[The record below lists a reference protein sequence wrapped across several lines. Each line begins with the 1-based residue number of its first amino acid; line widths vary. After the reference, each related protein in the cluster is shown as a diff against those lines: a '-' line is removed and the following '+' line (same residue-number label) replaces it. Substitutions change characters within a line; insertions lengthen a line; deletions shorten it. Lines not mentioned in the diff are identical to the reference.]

1 MPEAPSQSSSPTLV
15 TSADGG
21 EPRYVGGQAV
31 LEGVM
36 MRGATTWA
44 VSVRLPDGTIET
56 EVHDAPQSAEK
67 YRKVPLVRGV
77 ATLVE
82 SMVLGFKALTW
93 SADKAIAAEEARIR
107 DEEAAEAAAAVARGE
122 APKPTKPVK
131 AKKAKKAAES
141 GAVHDI
147 EAGAGDGELG
157 GVSKVAM
164 RISMVIGIVFFVGLF
179 MIVPGL
185 ISHALTD
192 SGTSFNVV
200 DGVVKLSFFIAY
212 LGLIGLLP
220 DIKRVFQYHGAE
232 HKAIAAYENEV
243 ELTPSTAQQFT
254 TEHVRC
260 GTSFLLVVMV
270 VSIASHLLFG
280 RPGVV
285 GIIFTRILMVLPV
298 AGVSYE
304 AIRFM
309 AKNQRF
315 RVVRWISRPGRLL
328 QKLTTR
334 EPTLDQL
341 EVAIVSLKAVLA
353 PDDLAAVES
362 RTETVPANN
371 WGLRRRQPADVAA

>member
-1 MPEAPSQSSSPTLV
+1 MPRGSSQTSSPSSPTLV
-15 TSADGG
+15 TGADGG

-44 VSVRLPDGTIET
+44 VSIRLPDGTIET
-56 EVHDAPQSAEK
+56 EVHDAPVSAEK
-67 YRKVPLVRGV
+67 YRKVPFVRGV

-93 SADKAIAAEEARIR
+93 SADKALAAEEARIR
-107 DEEAAEAAAAVARGE
+107 EEDAAAAAAAAERGE
-122 APKPTKPVK
+122 APAAPKR
-131 AKKAKKAAES
+131 AKKVKNAKNEAS
-141 GAVHDI
+141 GA
-147 EAGAGDGELG
+147 EANSPVDGELG
-157 GVSKVAM
+157 GVSKLAM
-164 RISMVIGIVFFVGLF
+164 RISMAIGIVFFVGFF

-185 ISHALTD
+185 ISHAFTD
-192 SGTSFNVV
+192 SGTSFNLV
-200 DGVVKLSFFIAY
+200 DGAVKFSFFIAY
-212 LGLIGLLP
+212 LGLIGLVP

-243 ELTPSTAQQFT
+243 ELTPTTAQQFT

-285 GIIFTRILMVLPV
+285 GIIFTRVLMVLPV

-304 AIRFM
+304 AIRLM
-309 AKNQRF
+309 AKHQRF
-315 RVVRWISRPGRLL
+315 RVVRWVSRPGRLL

-341 EVAIVSLKAVLA
+341 EVAIVSLKAVLSA
-353 PDDLAAVES
+353 DDLAAVDA
-362 RTETVPANN
+362 RTQTEPSNN
-371 WGLRRRQPADVAA
+371 WGLRRRPAPVAA

>member
-1 MPEAPSQSSSPTLV
+1 MPRSSSETSSPKLV
-15 TSADGG
+15 TGADGG

-44 VSVRLPDGTIET
+44 VSIRLPDGTIET
-56 EVHDAPQSAEK
+56 EVHDAPSSAEK
-67 YRKVPLVRGV
+67 YRKVPFVRGV

-82 SMVLGFKALTW
+82 SMVLGFRALTW
-93 SADKAIAAEEARIR
+93 SADKALAAEEARIR
-107 DEEAAEAAAAVARGE
+107 EEEAAEAAAAVERGE
-122 APKPTKPVK
+122 APAAKK
-131 AKKAKKAAES
+131 AKKAKKGAE
-141 GAVHDI
+141 AVPV
-147 EAGAGDGELG
+147 DGELG
-157 GVSKVAM
+157 SVSKLAM
-164 RISMVIGIVFFVGLF
+164 RISMAIGIVFFVGLF

-212 LGLIGLLP
+212 LAVIGLVP

-243 ELTPSTAQQFT
+243 ELTPTTAQQFT

-280 RPGVV
+280 RPGVI

-304 AIRFM
+304 AIRLM
-309 AKNQRF
+309 AKHQRF
-315 RVVRWISRPGRLL
+315 RAVRWVSRPGRML

-341 EVAIVSLKAVLA
+341 EVAITSLKAVLA
-353 PDDLAAVES
+353 PDDLAAVEA
-362 RTETVPANN
+362 RTQTEPSNN
-371 WGLRRRQPADVAA
+371 WGLRRRPAPVAA